1 MALDP
6 KIMELIPLCCTAL
19 VALCVSRHLL
29 GAVHAIYA
37 HMLRSGKNLKKAG
50 NWGIVTGA
58 TDGIGQ
64 AIAFELAR
72 KGLNVL
78 LLSRTESKLA
88 ATAKEILA
96 KYPSVQVDYIAI
108 DFSDFNSAAQ
118 KKVSDNIKDKE
129 IAVLVNN
136 VGMSYPF
143 AKYYDEL
150 KLEEVDA
157 MTELNMNSTSRMTYL
172 VLPNMLERKRG
183 YIVNMSS
190 GSAWNACPLLS
201 QYAATKSYVEQF
213 TASMHEEYSSKGI
226 HFQVQSPLFVSTK
239 LAKIRNASLTVPS
252 PKKFAQTSVAHI
264 GYEVSV
270 SPYWAHALQLHVMS
284 KLPTFV
290 VNKIVMSMHLG
301 IRKKGRAK
309 EAKAGKA
316 N

>member
-1 MALDP
+1 
-6 KIMELIPLCCTAL
+6 MELQQIIIACCTAWGAVFFLQYVLL
-19 VALCVSRHLL
+19 VASSLFAFLIRP
-29 GAVHAIYA
+29 
-37 HMLRSGKNLKKAG
+37 GKNLKKAG
-50 NWGIVTGA
+50 DWGIVTGA

-64 AIAFELAR
+64 AIAFELAK
-72 KGLNVL
+72 KGLHII
-78 LLSRTESKLA
+78 LLSRTEAKLA
-88 ATAKEILA
+88 ATAKEISA
-96 KYPSVQVDYIAI
+96 KYPNIQVEYVAI
-108 DFSDFNSAAQ
+108 DFSNFNSVAQ
-118 KKVSDNIKDKE
+118 GKVSDVIKSKD

-157 MTELNMNSTSRMTYL
+157 MTELNVNSTSRMTYL
-172 VLPNMLERKRG
+172 VLPNMLSRKRG
-183 YIVNMSS
+183 FVINMSS

-213 TASMHEEYSSKGI
+213 TASMHQEYKKKGV

-239 LAKIRNASLTVPS
+239 LAKIRNSSLTVPS
-252 PKKFAQTSVAHI
+252 PKQFAQSSVAHI
-264 GYEVSV
+264 GYEMSV

-284 KLPTFV
+284 KLPSFLLNNV
-290 VNKIVMSMHLG
+290 VMSMHMA

-309 EAKAGKA
+309 EEKAGKA